1 MSLSLYEASIP
12 GFIRSL
18 QNLTSF
24 LDKAE
29 AHAKTSGASLQ
40 TYLDARLAEDMHPL
54 SRQIQMCSDTS
65 KGPAA
70 RLADVPAPS
79 MPDTETTWAELK
91 ERVAK
96 TLAFLQ
102 SIKPEQV
109 NGREGATVE
118 LPLPGGKLTFTA
130 QDFLFQFA
138 IPNHLFHITTA
149 YALLRAQGVP
159 LGKMDFLA
167 GGAPVSQAA

>member
-18 QNLTSF
+18 KNLASF

-29 AHAKTSGASLQ
+29 AHAKSTGASLQ
-40 TYLDARLAEDMHPL
+40 TYLDARLADDMHPL
-54 SRQIQMCSDTS
+54 SRQIQMCSDSS

-70 RLADVPAPS
+70 RLSDQAPPS
-79 MPDTETTWAELK
+79 MPDTETTWEELR
-91 ERVAK
+91 ERIAK
-96 TLAFLQ
+96 TLVFLQ
-102 SIKPEQV
+102 AIRPEQV
-109 NGREGATVE
+109 DGREETTIE
-118 LPLPGGKLTFTA
+118 MPLPGGKLTFTA
-130 QDFLFQFA
+130 KDFLFQFA

-167 GGAPVSQAA
+167 GGSPVSQAA

>member
-18 QNLTSF
+18 KNLLSF

-29 AHAKTSGASLQ
+29 AHAKATGASLQ

-70 RLADVPAPS
+70 RLADQAAPS
-79 MPDTETTWAELK
+79 MPDTETTWEELK
-91 ERVAK
+91 ARIAK
-96 TLAFLQ
+96 TLAFLETITPQ
-102 SIKPEQV
+102 QV
-109 NGREGATVE
+109 DGREDATVE

-130 QDFLFQFA
+130 KDFLFQFA

-167 GGAPVSQAA
+167 GGQPVSQAA

>member
-1 MSLSLYEASIP
+1 MSISLYDASIP
-12 GFIRSL
+12 GFLRML
-18 QNLTSF
+18 RNLSGF

-40 TYLDARLAEDMHPL
+40 TYLDAKLADDMHPL

-70 RLADVPAPS
+70 RLADVPAPA

-109 NGREGATVE
+109 NGREAATVE

-130 QDFLFQFA
+130 KDFLFQFA